1 MGKHKHT
8 GRKELATG
16 FAAGCWKLYGKIC
29 RKGWRKEYAAHM
41 RKNAGSAKAWDRER
55 KQLWDALKKTEPQ
68 MRKGIRGFMLKLKMF
83 RFRVFSG
90 AMMVQDSLDQ
100 IHTPYLLL
108 RRLVTNARTNFITR
122 FLCTKEM
129 IALCDDKA
137 ASAAHWDAWMNRNWK
152 ALSPEEPLSREDLD
166 RLLNGKT
173 KLVVK
178 PLTSYGGK
186 GVEVLDTAE
195 RFASPEECL
204 DYLNGLKKRYIA
216 EEYVE
221 QKGFIHDLNP
231 SSVNTVRIVTV
242 QHPGGE
248 LELKNAYLRVGR
260 EGSPVDNVT
269 SGGWFYV
276 IDHRTGMMREGRD
289 RKDQCIVRYRKGKDP
304 APVKVPRWEEA
315 VEFCLSAHRHAPEGL
330 NYIGWDVSIS
340 DDGLKMIEVNPCPGL
355 VQPYDPREKPWKEMR
370 KLLDEFA

>member
-1 MGKHKHT
+1 
-8 GRKELATG
+8 
-16 FAAGCWKLYGKIC
+16 
-29 RKGWRKEYAAHM
+29 
-41 RKNAGSAKAWDRER
+41 
-55 KQLWDALKKTEPQ
+55 
-68 MRKGIRGFMLKLKMF
+68 
-83 RFRVFSG
+83 
-90 AMMVQDSLDQ
+90 
-100 IHTPYLLL
+100 
-108 RRLVTNARTNFITR
+108 
-122 FLCTKEM
+122 
-129 IALCDDKA
+129 
-137 ASAAHWDAWMNRNWK
+137 MNRNWK

-330 NYIGWDVSIS
+330 NYIGW
-340 DDGLKMIEVNPCPGL
+340 GL
-355 VQPYDPREKPWKEMR
+355 VRIISERPGATYWYLRYLPLMPAYSGWFMRFARTTAQLSELFFFQSYKDNWNPYKTSRSAQLEKI
-370 KLLDEFA
+370 